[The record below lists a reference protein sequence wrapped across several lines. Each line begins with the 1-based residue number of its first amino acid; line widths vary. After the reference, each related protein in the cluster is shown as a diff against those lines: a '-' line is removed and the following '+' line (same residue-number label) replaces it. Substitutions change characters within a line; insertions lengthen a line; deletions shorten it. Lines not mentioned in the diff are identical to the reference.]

1 MDLYSNQT
9 AGERKVV
16 AALKSAEG
24 HELPND
30 PALFGLKT
38 HKSLNTLVAK
48 GLAEWV
54 WEGNWAARIRLV

>member
-1 MDLYSNQT
+1 MKLT
-9 AGERKVV
+9 AGEKLVV
-16 AALKSAEG
+16 QALQAAEG
-24 HELPND
+24 HELPNV

-54 WEGNWAARIRLV
+54 WEGSWAARIRLV